1 MTELDALKLQA
12 LEVSYAGIV
21 ITNREGVLVWANS
34 AFERLTGYSPDDMTG
49 QTLRKLKSGH
59 QSPDVYAEL
68 WETVLAGRVWTGQL
82 VNKRKDGSLYYEDAT
97 ITPLKDEDGQVTHF
111 VATKHDVSSLVRAQ
125 LARDKLLTVNLK
137 LRAALRDSYHVAL
150 TSLADMVDLID
161 PALGQHGRRV
171 GELACRIAVHL
182 NLNVDQIRE
191 IRLAGLIHDL
201 GKLAKDYSGAEE
213 KHVHAQR
220 AGAFLE
226 SAEGPQSIREAL
238 LHQSERYDGMG
249 KPRGLK
255 GLSIPLGARI
265 VAIASA
271 YDQSRYVQR
280 RSLEHTLNSLET
292 KRGTHFDP
300 RLLDILGKVVQD
312 DDGADS
318 YEDRLVST
326 RLLAPG
332 MILGADL
339 YSSNDALLYPS
350 ETVIDELAIRKLN
363 RLSRSEGLQPFV
375 RVRPG

>member
-1 MTELDALKLQA
+1 MIELDALKIQA
-12 LEVSYAGIV
+12 LDVAYSGIV
-21 ITNREGVLVWANS
+21 ITDRDGILVWANP
-34 AFERLTGYSPDDMTG
+34 AFERLTGYSLEDMAG

-59 QSPDVYAEL
+59 QSPDVYSEL
-68 WETVLAGRVWTGQL
+68 WETVLAGRVWKGQF
-82 VNKRKDGSLYYEDAT
+82 VNKRKDGSLYYEAAT
-97 ITPLKDEDGQVTHF
+97 INPLKDEDGEVTHF
-111 VATKHDVSSLVRAQ
+111 VATKRDVSSLVRAQ

-137 LRAALRDSYHVAL
+137 MRAALRDSYEVAL
-150 TSLADMVDLID
+150 TSLSDVVDLID

-182 NLNVDQIRE
+182 NLNVDQVRE

-201 GKLAKDYSGAEE
+201 GRLAKDYSGAEE
-213 KHVHAQR
+213 EHIHAQR

-226 SAEGPQSIREAL
+226 SADGPQSIREAL
-238 LHQSERYDGMG
+238 LHQSERYDGLG

-255 GLSIPLGARI
+255 GLAIPLGARI

-271 YDQSRYVQR
+271 YDQSRYMQR
-280 RSLEHTLNSLET
+280 RSLAQTLDSLES
-292 KRGTHFDP
+292 KRGTYFDP

-312 DDGADS
+312 DDGAES
-318 YEDRLVST
+318 YEGRLVST
-326 RLLAPG
+326 RLLVPG

-339 YSSNDALLYPS
+339 FSSNGALLYPGG
-350 ETVIDELAIRKLN
+350 TVMDDLAIKKLN